1 MSASEC
7 AGQHEADRNKEDEE
21 SIGDEPHGF
30 TILLQGGRHK

>member
-30 TILLQGGRHK
+30 TILLQRGRHK